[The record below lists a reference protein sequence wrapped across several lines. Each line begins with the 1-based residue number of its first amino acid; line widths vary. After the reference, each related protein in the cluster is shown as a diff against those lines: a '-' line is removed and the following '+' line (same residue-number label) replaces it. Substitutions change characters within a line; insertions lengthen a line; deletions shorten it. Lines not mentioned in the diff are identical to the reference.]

1 MDNISDIHER
11 VDSDQKTLTS
21 LQELLREIKSR
32 PQAFDDEDQSVVSGV
47 IETVQT
53 DLSQAEK
60 DLAQAEKDLAQKKK
74 DSEKRQKMYQS
85 TVVRM
90 EKALKER
97 EQVFEMIMERTDL
110 FERRPDLMKAFV
122 DKQVLLT
129 KSLEELKH
137 KLTLE

>member
-60 DLAQAEKDLAQKKK
+60 DLSQAEKDLAQKKK

-122 DKQVLLT
+122 DKQVLWR
-129 KSLEELKH
+129 KSRR
-137 KLTLE
+137 T